1 MGKAKDVSVVAHTR
15 AMPKRKGKAKAK
27 PKPKSKPKPKPKPQA
42 QVRQSRRLAGKQP
55 VRGPEPPRKPR
66 RRADSSRAPVKS
78 NFKAERAIT
87 GDEDYGAPIYG
98 KGVSILDGALRQFRQ
113 AGYHRGL

>member
-1 MGKAKDVSVVAHTR
+1 MGKVKDVSVVAHTR
-15 AMPKRKGKAKAK
+15 AIPKRKGKAKAK
-27 PKPKSKPKPKPKPQA
+27 PKAKPKPK
-42 QVRQSRRLAGKQP
+42 GKQP

-87 GDEDYGAPIYG
+87 GDENYGAPIYG
-98 KGVSILDGALRQFRQ
+98 KGVSILDGAMRQFRQ